1 MSRKQKKVL
10 VRIIVSAVTLVI
22 CALISHYIE
31 MPPAAELLIYLVPYL
46 IIGYDILIKAGKG
59 ILNRQ
64 VFDENFLMAIATV
77 GAVALGD
84 YREGAAVM
92 LFYQIGEL
100 FQSCAVGKS
109 RRNISALM
117 DIRPDYA
124 NIERD
129 GEIAQVDPD
138 EVEVGSEIIVKVGE
152 KIPIDG
158 IIVDGRTTL
167 NTSALTGESVPRDAE
182 KGSAVQ
188 SGCINMTGLIRVK
201 TTKEF
206 G

>member
-22 CALISHYIE
+22 CALISHFIE
-31 MPPAAELLIYLVPYL
+31 MPPAAELFIYLVPYL

-100 FQSCAVGKS
+100 FQSWH
-109 RRNISALM
+109 N
-117 DIRPDYA
+117 D
-124 NIERD
+124 
-129 GEIAQVDPD
+129 
-138 EVEVGSEIIVKVGE
+138 
-152 KIPIDG
+152 
-158 IIVDGRTTL
+158 
-167 NTSALTGESVPRDAE
+167 
-182 KGSAVQ
+182 KGCV
-188 SGCINMTGLIRVK
+188 
-201 TTKEF
+201 
-206 G
+206 